1 MQLSNSELGLVLTLF
16 SKWKG
21 SDCQRYL
28 YFICEYNENVVVTTS
43 TAEPSTTRT
52 ITPSTTVATSTA
64 ASTTTAETKRITSK
78 PLTPAP
84 PQAYFTREP
93 NSTKISS
100 TARVKVT
107 RHPRPPVTPNY
118 VGVIGFKDSP
128 REEIAPAKNNNFGS
142 LNLAILSDDI
152 VWLQNSRSG
161 SEEVLLFIHFYCV
174 IWST

>member
-1 MQLSNSELGLVLTLF
+1 VVVDYSELDLIFTLLPVR
-16 SKWKG
+16 KG

-28 YFICEYNENVVVTTS
+28 YFICEYNENDVVVTTS
-43 TAEPSTTRT
+43 TTAVPTTTRKS
-52 ITPSTTVATSTA
+52 TPSTTITTSTV
-64 ASTTTAETKRITSK
+64 ASATTAETERTTSK

-84 PQAYFTREP
+84 PRAYFTREP
-93 NSTKISS
+93 NSTKIAS
-100 TARVKVT
+100 TTRVKVT

-152 VWLQNSRSG
+152 V
-161 SEEVLLFIHFYCV
+161 
-174 IWST
+174 